1 MDGATPTAFRSR
13 FRDDLVPTLKQLQRT
28 QPDAALR
35 WFYRGRFWASPEEE
49 REAFESRRRM
59 SSARGD
65 DWRPGGLHKDPRAK
79 YQKTRDQKRA
89 QFKRRSWSNR
99 PSGPGV
105 PAGPAGPASPAD
117 PPAGP
122 KGAGSPPPKAWSG
135 QKPRKSWNGPK
146 SPSGPTSSSGPK
158 RWGGPKKT
166 WGGPK
171 RSWGGSP
178 GPGGPRGPKAHYGT
192 KGPRRPNRPTGPR
205 GPRGP
210 RGPGRGSKT

>member
-1 MDGATPTAFRSR
+1 VDGATPTAFRSR

-28 QPDAALR
+28 QPDATLR

-99 PSGPGV
+99 PSGPG
-105 PAGPAGPASPAD
+105 GPAGPPDPASPKRAD
-117 PPAGP
+117 SPAP
-122 KGAGSPPPKAWSG
+122 KRAGSPAPKSWSG
-135 QKPRKSWNGPK
+135 QKPYKSKSW
-146 SPSGPTSSSGPK
+146 SGSSS
-158 RWGGPKKT
+158 
-166 WGGPK
+166 
-171 RSWGGSP
+171 
-178 GPGGPRGPKAHYGT
+178 PGGPRGPKAPYGT

-210 RGPGRGSKT
+210 SRGGKG

>member
-28 QPDAALR
+28 QPDATLR

-89 QFKRRSWSNR
+89 QFKRRSWSHR
-99 PSGPGV
+99 PPGPGAPAGPTG
-105 PAGPAGPASPAD
+105 PAGPAGPKD
-117 PPAGP
+117 
-122 KGAGSPPPKAWSG
+122 AGSPAPKPWSG
-135 QKPRKSWNGPK
+135 QKSFGRPKPHKSWSGPK
-146 SPSGPTSSSGPK
+146 SSSGPK
-158 RWGGPKKT
+158 RWGGPKKS

-171 RSWGGSP
+171 
-178 GPGGPRGPKAHYGT
+178 GPG
-192 KGPRRPNRPTGPR
+192 RPSRPSGPR

-210 RGPGRGSKT
+210 RGPGRGGKS

>member
-28 QPDAALR
+28 QPDATLR

-65 DWRPGGLHKDPRAK
+65 DWRPGGVHKDPRAK

-89 QFKRRSWSNR
+89 QFKRRSWSTR
-99 PSGPGV
+99 PPGPG
-105 PAGPAGPASPAD
+105 GPAGPSGPTRPAD
-117 PPAGP
+117 PAGP

-135 QKPRKSWNGPK
+135 QKPHSGPKPYKSWSGPK
-146 SPSGPTSSSGPK
+146 SSTGPK
-158 RWGGPKKT
+158 RWGGPKK
-166 WGGPK
+166 
-171 RSWGGSP
+171 SWG
-178 GPGGPRGPKAHYGT
+178 
-192 KGPRRPNRPTGPR
+192 GPRRPNRPTGPR
-205 GPRGP
+205 GPR
-210 RGPGRGSKT
+210 RGGKS